1 MDIKDKEIVLK
12 PLMVEDINLFK
23 KWLEKEYIYK
33 RFCPDGE
40 EEKEAWLNEVK
51 NVNGK
56 YNHYKQFIVYYNDIK
71 IGYCLYMDIHF
82 EQEYSME
89 VYGKT
94 FDENYAHEIGYC
106 IGEEMYL
113 SKGIGKIIIKKLEE
127 KIIEIGGKEILAD
140 PDEENIISI
149 KTLLSNGFIK
159 IKNGDYRKKL

>member
-1 MDIKDKEIVLK
+1 MDLEYNEIQLK

-33 RFCPDGE
+33 RFCPNGE
-40 EEKEAWLNEVK
+40 EEKEVWLDEVK

-56 YNHYKQFIVYYNDIK
+56 YNHFNHFIVYYNDLK
-71 IGYCLYMDIHF
+71 IGYCLYMDIYF
-82 EQEYSME
+82 EQEYSIE
-89 VYGKT
+89 VYGKI
-94 FDENYAHEIGYC
+94 FDKNCAYEIGYC
-106 IGEEMYL
+106 IGEEEYL
-113 SKGIGKIIIKKLEE
+113 RKGIGKIIVKKLEE

-159 IKNGDYRKKL
+159 IKDGDYRKKL